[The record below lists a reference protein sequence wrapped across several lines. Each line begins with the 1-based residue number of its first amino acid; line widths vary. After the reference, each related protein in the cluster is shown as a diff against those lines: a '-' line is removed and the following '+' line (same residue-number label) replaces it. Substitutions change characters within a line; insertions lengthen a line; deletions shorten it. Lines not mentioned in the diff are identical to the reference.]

1 MFIFK
6 PSTIIISSIL
16 FGSIYLNS
24 VSMVELNKIL
34 LKPTNDNYKLY
45 ILNVFVFSSSGI
57 VICLFSI
64 KALKLLLL

>member
-1 MFIFK
+1 MYNIFQ

-34 LKPTNDNYKLY
+34 LKPTNNNYKLY
-45 ILNVFVFSSSGI
+45 ILNGIIFTSSGI

-64 KALKLLLL
+64 KALKLL